1 MKKKIW
7 IPALAGGILLIA
19 VAWFMTADDTSAEE
33 TLLVKPQYG
42 KFTVSVTTTGEL
54 QAKNSI
60 EIQGPANARIA
71 QIWQMK
77 VAKLIPEGTVVKA
90 GEFVAELDKSELAGK
105 IREAELAIQKAQSQ
119 YTQTRLD
126 TTLSLTSARDDL
138 ANLKYALEEKK
149 LVKEQSIYEA
159 PSVQRQAEID
169 YEKSERA
176 YAQAQTNYKT
186 KVQQAVAKMSEVSAD
201 LAKEQQKMG
210 VYMEI
215 LQQFTITA
223 PADGMVIYAK
233 EWNGRK
239 KVIGSTISA
248 WDPVVATLPDL
259 SIMESVTYVNEVDIQ
274 KVRNGQEV
282 ILTLDAVTDK
292 KLKGKITEVANI
304 GEQRP
309 NSDSKVF
316 EVKILIDTKDTTLRP
331 AMTTGNEIITAIV
344 DKALYIPLESIHT
357 EDGFTYVFKKDGASA
372 VKQEVQIGL
381 MNDNE
386 VIIEKGLTQKDE
398 VYLSIPPDSDKL
410 GRVSL
415 NGTASGK
422 PRENKPKN
430 ASIGA
435 TGKRL

>member
-7 IPALAGGILLIA
+7 IPAIAGGILLLA
-19 VAWFMTADDTSAEE
+19 VVWFMTTDDSGAEE
-33 TLLVKPQYG
+33 VMIVQPQYG
-42 KFTVSVTTTGEL
+42 KFVVSVTTTGEL

-60 EIQGPANARIA
+60 EIQGPANARAA

-77 VAKLIPEGTVVKA
+77 VAKLVPEGTVVKA
-90 GEFVAELDKSELAGK
+90 GAFVAELDKSELAGK

-186 KVQQAVAKMSEVSAD
+186 KVQQAVAKMSEVSTD
-201 LAKEQQKMG
+201 LAKEQQKMD
-210 VYMEI
+210 VYMGI
-215 LQQFTITA
+215 LQEFTITA

-259 SIMESVTYVNEVDIQ
+259 SVMESVTYVNEVDIQ
-274 KVRNGQEV
+274 KVRLGQEV

-292 KLKGKITEVANI
+292 KLKGKVTEVANI

-331 AMTTGNEIITAIV
+331 AMTTGNDIITATI
-344 DKALYIPLESIHT
+344 DKALYVPLESIHT
-357 EDGFTYVFKKDGASA
+357 DDGFTYVFKKDGASI
-372 VKQEVQIGL
+372 VKQEVQVGL

-386 VIIEKGLTQKDE
+386 ATIEKGLTQKDR
-398 VYLSIPPDSDKL
+398 VYLSIPPEPDKL
-410 GRVSL
+410 SRVSL
-415 NGTASGK
+415 NGSSSKPKKATSTASTGGAGK
-422 PRENKPKN
+422 QQ
-430 ASIGA
+430 
-435 TGKRL
+435 